1 MARDPLFLLV
11 TKCSGRKAFTSE
23 QTLSV
28 CWAGSGQLTHAI
40 VLDTSRQ
47 TNLGSVVAKRLLY
60 CAQLAGGGL
69 PDEVVADAITLHG
82 DRCGVV
88 IHWKEAD
95 EAAALTAAML
105 TKLRAQLP
113 MAVRSPW

>member
-1 MARDPLFLLV
+1 M
-11 TKCSGRKAFTSE
+11 
-23 QTLSV
+23 
-28 CWAGSGQLTHAI
+28 CWARSGQLTHAI
-40 VLDTSRQ
+40 ILDTSRQ

-82 DRCGVV
+82 NRCGVV

-113 MAVRSPW
+113 MAVRSPV